1 MPADGFNQNWIDTLC
16 MESQHAWHLLRKID
30 KFNCFPPRLWK
41 PTIMQ
46 IRGPSIFWRQ
56 EKIDV
61 WEKCGRKPFQT
72 TEKEEQRRKLTPSV
86 MTASFKN
93 WSMFTEKLALLKYS
107 FFAQILKKPMDDS
120 WVSIFSRYNQ
130 SDHLKRT
137 RFWSGSQICNRIK
150 NILENDKVSVMCKIG
165 QLGNNYTYY
174 ITYLKLKA
182 LDSKSN

>member
-93 WSMFTEKLALLKYS
+93 WSMFTEKLALLKYCLCS
-107 FFAQILKKPMDDS
+107 NWWERVAHSPCAKKYEFLVNLDRFSKFLKYFKYFEKWSKLTKNSDFFVHGEHATLS
-120 WVSIFSRYNQ
+120 H
-130 SDHLKRT
+130 HLEP
-137 RFWSGSQICNRIK
+137 S
-150 NILENDKVSVMCKIG
+150 
-165 QLGNNYTYY
+165 
-174 ITYLKLKA
+174 
-182 LDSKSN
+182 